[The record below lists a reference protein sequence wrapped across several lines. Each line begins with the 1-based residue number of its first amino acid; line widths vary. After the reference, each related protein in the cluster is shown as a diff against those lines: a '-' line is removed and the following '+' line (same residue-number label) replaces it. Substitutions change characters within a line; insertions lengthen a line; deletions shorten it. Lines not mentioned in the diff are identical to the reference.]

1 MKGGD
6 KPMDRRTLRL
16 LLFLL
21 ILVEIGSLL
30 TIVALLVH

>member
-1 MKGGD
+1 
-6 KPMDRRTLRL
+6 MDRRALRL
-16 LLFLL
+16 LLILL